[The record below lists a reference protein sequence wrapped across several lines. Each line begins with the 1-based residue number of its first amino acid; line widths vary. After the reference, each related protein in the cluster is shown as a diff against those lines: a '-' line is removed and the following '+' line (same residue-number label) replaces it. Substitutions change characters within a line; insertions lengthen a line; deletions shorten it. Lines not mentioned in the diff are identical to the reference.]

1 MKKTDLPA
9 IVHDAVVVSADA
21 ALHILKVRVL
31 HEGNADCSG
40 CAAAL
45 LCRRSGTDEIKVYCS
60 EAGNYRPGQQV
71 RIGAAAP
78 THRRAVGLM
87 LALPCGVTVAAI
99 CLAKFA
105 GLSDGMAA
113 LSGMA
118 GAAAV
123 YLALYACRRR
133 LHTTLCFKILR

>member
-31 HEGNADCSG
+31 HEGNADCS
-40 CAAAL
+40 
-45 LCRRSGTDEIKVYCS
+45 CRRSGTDEIKVYCS

-133 LHTTLCFKILR
+133 LHTSLCFQILR